1 MELKKG
7 LETKAFSPCISEMG
21 ESSNGGFFEL
31 GKALWGE
38 ACLAS
43 VVFFSFFFDTPHL
56 EGNKGWIGKG
66 VKFWIER
73 LVIDSAGGLSFTL
86 WTF

>member
-1 MELKKG
+1 
-7 LETKAFSPCISEMG
+7 MG

-31 GKALWGE
+31 GKALRG
-38 ACLAS
+38 LAWLQ
-43 VVFFSFFFDTPHL
+43 FFLFFFFFDNPHL
-56 EGNKGWIGKG
+56 EGNKDRTGKG

-73 LVIDSAGGLSFTL
+73 LIKDSAGGLSFTL